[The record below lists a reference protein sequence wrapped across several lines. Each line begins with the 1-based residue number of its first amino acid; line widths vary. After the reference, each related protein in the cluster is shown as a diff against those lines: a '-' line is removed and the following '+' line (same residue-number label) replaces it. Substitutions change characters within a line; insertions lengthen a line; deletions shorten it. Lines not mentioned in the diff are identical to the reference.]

1 MIKATFIIIALLAG
15 STFQSTRQFIGD
27 DRMRVLTM
35 ANIEAV
41 DFYVAIAK
49 MFADFYAES
58 FEGPASLISNL
69 KSMSVEERA
78 NFFGSITRY
87 IDSYTALADGIKNI
101 AMEEMDKVV
110 AGDSEAFFTRMKQD
124 LTAYT
129 YALIR
134 EDFMAD
140 KSVYV
145 DAMYHTIDL
154 VKWMYEERL
163 SKGSW
168 SKLIGPNTSG
178 DQYNQIKEA
187 TIGRLRRGN
196 IKLQMECGLLVC
208 SVVGDHY
215 NPFIPKKEAKYYQLV
230 EKRMIDSI
238 RDDVREETDEF
249 VQSYIVPTMIKMVE
263 KGYMTKEEKRLAWFK
278 QCLSSSAGIYKFPHQ
293 KMIYRAILS
302 NSFTEPGSNIN
313 NVAYGQRFKRFLVNK
328 IEGAN
333 GVSKLKIGNEEMR
346 LAKLDYLAA
355 KPELI
360 EPTEFTIEMIGDL
373 FRTKGNINNY
383 LWFIRLFKY
392 YVDKFDQMEERL
404 SDERAGRLQ
413 EIYEELYKL
422 LLEQRVGSTDV
433 DSKPDLFVKLIKGDY
448 FDKVSGVK
456 GRSKFIPAVFIL
468 SAVTFD
474 DSIEYKEEYENF
486 DGKMEYPKAL
496 FPNDEFLLDY
506 QKFRGKKNYPKARV
520 GTIYNVV
527 IPQVGQITEDEHGA
541 LKHPTVIGGMKN
553 ALAAG
558 KKIVKLSELNPA
570 FQEQENE
577 EVLIYILETKKSSP
591 KGSWE
596 VY

>member
-1 MIKATFIIIALLAG
+1 
-15 STFQSTRQFIGD
+15 
-27 DRMRVLTM
+27 MRVLTM

-69 KSMSVEERA
+69 KSKTAEERA
-78 NFFGSITRY
+78 VFFGSITRF

-101 AMEEMDKVV
+101 ALEEMDKVV
-110 AGDSEAFFTRMKQD
+110 AGDSESFFVRMRQE

-140 KSVYV
+140 KSLYV

-163 SKGSW
+163 SKGGW
-168 SKLIGPNTSG
+168 SKLIGPNISG
-178 DQYNQIKEA
+178 DQYGQIKEA

-196 IKLQMECGLLVC
+196 IKLQLECGLLVC
-208 SVVGDHY
+208 SVVGDPY
-215 NPFIPKKEAKYYQLV
+215 NPFTPKKEAKYYQLV

-249 VQSYIVPTMIKMVE
+249 VKSYIVPTVIKMVE

-313 NVAYGQRFKRFLVNK
+313 TVAYGQRFKRFLVNK
-328 IEGAN
+328 FEGAN
-333 GVSKLKIGNEEMR
+333 GIVKLNIGSEEMR

-383 LWFIRLFKY
+383 LWFVRLFKY

-404 SDERAGRLQ
+404 SEERAERLQ
-413 EIYEELYKL
+413 EVYEELYRL
-422 LLEQRVGSTDV
+422 LLEQRVGSTEV
-433 DSKPDLFVKLIKGDY
+433 DTKPDLFVNHIKGDY
-448 FDKVSGVK
+448 FDKISKVE
-456 GRSKFIPAVFIL
+456 GRSKFMAATAILTAV
-468 SAVTFD
+468 AFD
-474 DSIEYKEEYENF
+474 NGIEYKDEFENF
-486 DGKMEYPKAL
+486 DGEMKYPKAI

-506 QKFRGKKNYPKARV
+506 QRFRGKGNYPKARV

-527 IPQVGQITEDEHGA
+527 IPEVGQITEEEHGA
-541 LKHPTVIGGMKN
+541 LKHPSVIGGMKE
-553 ALAAG
+553 ALSAG
-558 KKIVKLSELNPA
+558 KKVVKLSELNPA
-570 FQEQENE
+570 FKGQENE